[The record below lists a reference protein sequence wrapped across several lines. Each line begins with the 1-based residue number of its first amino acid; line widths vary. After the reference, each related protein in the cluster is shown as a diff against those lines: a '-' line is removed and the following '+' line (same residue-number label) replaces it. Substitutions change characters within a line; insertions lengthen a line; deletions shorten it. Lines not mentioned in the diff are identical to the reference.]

1 MHDKTVGFEL
11 LIGANFWWDNILS
24 KLRHTPTSYQVSFFM
39 IMDNGMDAEVRYNI
53 SHLILI
59 LN

>member
-1 MHDKTVGFEL
+1 MVPDYENGKSFH
-11 LIGANFWWDNILS
+11 INILS